1 MSHTP
6 HGVVCGVELSN
17 LGAHTTLG
25 KYPLHAHMCGNASS
39 LAFAANAIHETYH
52 RSLVVHSTS
61 DALFAHNVAY
71 DGTGHMY
78 VLENGLELR
87 NLIVGNVGMVTWPPE
102 PAWSCPGHKCAG
114 DGGCSFG
121 VGDDIEACGSRDD
134 DHAEVF
140 WLANPENDLIDN
152 VAVGGYRSGFS
163 IYPVLAG
170 PLVNDWA
177 AQRAAGLDRRQ
188 VAWLRVAGADL
199 ISKRAVAAAKLFV
212 SDRHGSFRL
221 NASDGSAL
229 RSHSGSVVLRPHVR
243 YHGTRALHLEYAH
256 PGRFEGNV
264 AHSTRIGFHVY
275 PEWSPGSLKGGA
287 RRTANWTNLVA
298 YKIAGAAVRAKTR
311 CASHDCLTVDQLRV
325 YAVSMVARA
334 RDLHAR
340 YALSRAEYF
349 GPESLDAAAAAGA
362 CYGRDGAKKGCPGVT
377 SVAYATARRG
387 QAAAQCERCGSLVVS
402 RAPSEG
408 SSSGAGRRARR
419 CDAPHWFVNFDR
431 ASIVADLAEKC
442 SLTNKKNAT
451 GGAIDNLR
459 SCYLGRGAG
468 SLSAS
473 IRVDAAS
480 AASFERYRASHAGG
494 ACSHERLARGSFEV
508 ASREGSPRRASGLL
522 ELDTEAAAC
531 PPEPYCD
538 AEPRKWVSKLQ
549 LRDQGEAGLRDRASS
564 LARAADLAATL
575 CAKLDHGAPFDLL
588 APRHNG
594 GARVS
599 AAATWDR
606 FVNVTWARTGAPVV
620 LEAPVRADATV
631 DIRSE
636 TAEAV
641 ARDYATALERAR
653 PPVAAEEAA
662 DRVIDSLGLATTP
675 FDAIHVRR
683 GDEAGDKLPK
693 TMRLKGQSPCDT
705 VPAAVAATAACRSR
719 SAPVVVFS
727 DERDAAYRQALRDAL
742 ATGGRRVVLGDEA
755 VRAAVGDADNYF
767 VFAVA
772 AAVLARG
779 SHVLDIRRGHCP
791 GPCVNP

>member
-1 MSHTP
+1 
-6 HGVVCGVELSN
+6 
-17 LGAHTTLG
+17 
-25 KYPLHAHMCGNASS
+25 
-39 LAFAANAIHETYH
+39 
-52 RSLVVHSTS
+52 
-61 DALFAHNVAY
+61 
-71 DGTGHMY
+71 
-78 VLENGLELR
+78 
-87 NLIVGNVGMVTWPPE
+87 MVTWPPE

-188 VAWLRVAGADL
+188 VAWLRVAGADP
-199 ISKRAVAAAKLFV
+199 ISRRAVAAAKLFV

-256 PGRFEGNV
+256 PGRFDGNV

-311 CASHDCLTVDQLRV
+311 CASHDCLTVDRLRV

-362 CYGRDGAKKGCPGVT
+362 CYGSETNVAKRGCPGVT

-387 QAAAQCERCGSLVVS
+387 QAAAQCERCGSILVS

-442 SLTNKKNAT
+442 RLNNKKDAK
-451 GGAIDNLR
+451 GGAIEDLK
-459 SCYLGRGAG
+459 SCYLARGG

-494 ACSHERLARGSFEV
+494 ACSHENLSKGSFEV

-653 PPVAAEEAA
+653 RGKKTLWVIEVKYHTFKNGLRLARNQSCVRTRARPPVAAEEAA

-705 VPAAVAATAACRSR
+705 VPAAVAAAAACRSR